1 MAAHQW
7 PRAAGRAPLAARRWP
22 PAARRSPRAANYMSE
37 NGEIPLDPRL
47 IMGASRSQ
55 RLNQGIG

>member
-1 MAAHQW
+1 M
-7 PRAAGRAPLAARRWP
+7 AARRWP
-22 PAARRSPRAANYMSE
+22 PAAGRPPLAARRSPRAANYMSE